1 MINIAVC
8 DDDLEITKS
17 INKLLMKYQD
27 ERDLDF
33 TVDLF
38 NDGSGLKSSILK
50 GKKYDLIY
58 LDIEMRQMNGIAT
71 AKYIRSI
78 DTTVLLIYV
87 SNYDNYLKEL
97 FEVEPFRFMSK
108 PINDKRFYM
117 FLDFAIDRIRSANGI
132 DCFRFNKD
140 ILTVILRDVIYFESC
155 GSRVHIVL
163 KGKLYK
169 FYKKLD
175 DVEKEIS
182 VNYSIPF
189 IRIHKSYLVNFQQIR
204 KVGYTEVE
212 TKDGRILNISD
223 TYKKDVRA
231 RYSKLLWDG
240 DV

>member
-108 PINDKRFYM
+108 PINDKRFYIIINY
-117 FLDFAIDRIRSANGI
+117 DKVRIRHGDFKMI
-132 DCFRFNKD
+132 FD
-140 ILTVILRDVIYFESC
+140 IRCKTQAPLLVILEGCEIRDKL
-155 GSRVHIVL
+155 HVL
-163 KGKLYK
+163 NMKADDYIEKPINIDELEEKMLQLLHKL
-169 FYKKLD
+169 
-175 DVEKEIS
+175 S
-182 VNYSIPF
+182 
-189 IRIHKSYLVNFQQIR
+189 
-204 KVGYTEVE
+204 
-212 TKDGRILNISD
+212 
-223 TYKKDVRA
+223 
-231 RYSKLLWDG
+231 
-240 DV
+240 